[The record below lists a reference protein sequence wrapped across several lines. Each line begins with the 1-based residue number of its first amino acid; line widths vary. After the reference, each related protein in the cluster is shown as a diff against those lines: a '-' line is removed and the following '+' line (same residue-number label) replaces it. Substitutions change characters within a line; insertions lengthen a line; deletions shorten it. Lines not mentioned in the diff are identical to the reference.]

1 MKKTIMLA
9 ISVGV
14 LTACSSSPK
23 SDNHKINCDK
33 MHLDSQTKL
42 TELQRIFNA
51 YQDVNVDL
59 ATKLSGPYKEEVAS
73 LNDRI
78 TKQKARCWKDEER
91 PIDDDMASLNE
102 DTGKIY
108 GEFHAKPKKRMRSV
122 ASVKP
127 VEQTP
132 PAEPAQES
140 DAVVTPSED

>member
-1 MKKTIMLA
+1 MLA

-108 GEFHAKPKKRMRSV
+108 GEFQAKPKKRMRNV

-127 VEQTP
+127 VEHTP
-132 PAEPAQES
+132 PPEPAQES